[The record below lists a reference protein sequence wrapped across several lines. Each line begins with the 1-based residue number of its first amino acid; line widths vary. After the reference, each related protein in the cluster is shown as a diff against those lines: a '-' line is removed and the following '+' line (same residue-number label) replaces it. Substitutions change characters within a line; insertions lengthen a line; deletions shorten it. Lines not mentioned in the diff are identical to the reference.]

1 MSSDAVPK
9 KRSQHRARCGRWLLR
24 LYCAGVFVFLM
35 APLVVVFPISLSSAE
50 YLQFPPPGLS
60 LKWFE
65 RYFTSI
71 AWIDAT
77 IQSLKIGAAV
87 STIALLIGV
96 PLAFSLVRGKLRALR
111 IVEKLVLAPVIV
123 PNIVIAVSVYGLFAT
138 LKLIGSWTA
147 VAIAH
152 TLIALPFVTVVVTAG
167 LRAADPLLERAAV
180 GLGAGPIRTFLQITL
195 PQIRP
200 SLIAAGLF
208 AFVISFDE
216 LVIALFLSGAQATLP
231 KKMFENIT
239 FAIDPTIAAVSVLK
253 ILAILTIL
261 LASGAIARATRAPD
275 VTA

>member
-1 MSSDAVPK
+1 MSSETAAP
-9 KRSQHRARCGRWLLR
+9 ARGRPRTRRGRWLLR
-24 LYCAGVFVFLM
+24 VYVTVVFVFLM

-77 IQSLKIGAAV
+77 IQSLKIGVAV
-87 STIALLIGV
+87 SAVSLLIGI
-96 PLAFSLVRGKLRALR
+96 PLAFSLVRGRLRALR
-111 IVEKLVLAPVIV
+111 AVERLVLAPVIV
-123 PNIVIAVSVYGLFAT
+123 PNMVIAVAVYGLFAT
-138 LKLIGSWTA
+138 LKLVGSWPA

-167 LRAADPLLERAAV
+167 LRATDPQLERAAS
-180 GLGAGPIRTFLQITL
+180 GLGAGPLRTFWSITL

-200 SLIAAGLF
+200 SLVAGGLF

-216 LVIALFLSGAQATLP
+216 LVIALFLSGAEATLP

-253 ILAILTIL
+253 ILAILLIL
-261 LASGAIARATRAPD
+261 FASGAIARASRAPA
-275 VTA
+275 VVA

>member
-1 MSSDAVPK
+1 MSSETAAPA
-9 KRSQHRARCGRWLLR
+9 RGRPRARRGRWLLR
-24 LYCAGVFVFLM
+24 VYVTVVFVFLM

-77 IQSLKIGAAV
+77 IQSLKIGVAV
-87 STIALLIGV
+87 SAVSLLIGI
-96 PLAFSLVRGKLRALR
+96 PLAFSLVRGRLRALR
-111 IVEKLVLAPVIV
+111 AVERLVLAPVIV
-123 PNIVIAVSVYGLFAT
+123 PNMVIAVAVYGLFAT
-138 LKLIGSWTA
+138 LKLVGSWPA

-167 LRAADPLLERAAV
+167 LRATDPQLERAAS
-180 GLGAGPIRTFLQITL
+180 GLGAGPLRTFWSITL

-200 SLIAAGLF
+200 SLVAGGLF

-216 LVIALFLSGAQATLP
+216 LVIALFLSGAEATLP

-253 ILAILTIL
+253 ILAILLIL
-261 LASGAIARATRAPD
+261 FASGAIARASRAPA
-275 VTA
+275 VVA

>member
-1 MSSDAVPK
+1 MSSETASPA
-9 KRSQHRARCGRWLLR
+9 RPRPRARRGRWLLR
-24 LYCAGVFVFLM
+24 VYVTAVFIFLM

-77 IQSLKIGAAV
+77 IQSLKIGVSVSAA
-87 STIALLIGV
+87 ALLIGV
-96 PLAFSLVRGKLRALR
+96 PLAFSLVRGRLRALR
-111 IVEKLVLAPVIV
+111 AVEKLVLAPVIV
-123 PNIVIAVSVYGLFAT
+123 PNMVIAVAVYGLFAA
-138 LKLIGSWTA
+138 LKLVGSWPA

-167 LRAADPLLERAAV
+167 LRATDPQLERAAV
-180 GLGAGPIRTFLQITL
+180 GLGAGPLRTFWKITL

-200 SLIAAGLF
+200 SVIAGGLF

-216 LVIALFLSGAQATLP
+216 LVIALFLSGAQGTLP
-231 KKMFENIT
+231 KKMFENST

-253 ILAILTIL
+253 ILAILLIL
-261 LASGAIARATRAPD
+261 FASGAIARASRVLPVA
-275 VTA
+275 A